1 MEGWGWRAVHDPAK
15 IDAVIERWQHSIATG
30 EPFEMEFPLRG
41 ADGVFRW
48 FLTRVK
54 PFKDD
59 EGRIVRWFGSN
70 TNIDECRRNDDF
82 RETFVGVLG
91 HDLRNPLNTV
101 LMTSRVLTMLPS
113 TPDEIR
119 KRLERVTSSGLRMQ
133 RMIEQLLDLTRARLT
148 EGIPIT
154 LSDETVDLGPLMTKI
169 VDEMA
174 AGHPHCRFELD
185 VQGLCTARVD
195 SDRLEQV
202 MSNLLGNAV
211 VHGDQTQPIQIAL
224 HCDADWV
231 SLAVH
236 DHGNAIPA
244 DFLPLVFNPFAGEPA
259 IRRPRPG
266 TLHL

>member
-1 MEGWGWRAVHDPAK
+1 MEGWGWKAVHDPAK
-15 IDAVIERWQHSIATG
+15 VDAVIERWQHSIATG

-70 TNIDECRRNDDF
+70 TNIDERRRNDDF

-101 LMTSRVLTMLPS
+101 LMTSRVLTMLPT
-113 TPDEIR
+113 TPDAIR
-119 KRLERVTSSGLRMQ
+119 KKLERVTSSGVRMQ

-148 EGIPIT
+148 DGIPIT
-154 LSDETVDLGPLMTKI
+154 LSAEPVDLGALLTKI

-174 AGHPHCRFELD
+174 CRAAELP
-185 VQGLCTARVD
+185 VRTRC
-195 SDRLEQV
+195 S
-202 MSNLLGNAV
+202 
-211 VHGDQTQPIQIAL
+211 
-224 HCDADWV
+224 
-231 SLAVH
+231 
-236 DHGNAIPA
+236 
-244 DFLPLVFNPFAGEPA
+244 
-259 IRRPRPG
+259 G
-266 TLHL
+266 TLHRAR